1 MTRDERL
8 LARTAPDDDIAKL
21 WVCYEKLVDEFC
33 NTYWEMAGIIDS
45 CREQEEV
52 TNSGY

>member
-1 MTRDERL
+1 MTRNEQL

-21 WVCYEKLVDEFC
+21 WARYEKLVDEFC

-45 CREQEEV
+45 CREQEEMADE
-52 TNSGY
+52 